1 MAKNIQRPFT
11 MLREPAPRQ
20 HTLEMV
26 ILEDLVPTDHLL
38 RKIDKYIDFEFI
50 RDAVRHLYCDN
61 NGRPAVDPVLL
72 FKMLFIGYL
81 FGVRSERQLV
91 REVQVNVAYRW
102 FLGLS
107 LTDKIIDAS
116 TFSQQRRRRFLA
128 TDIEQQIFDE
138 IVRQAIE
145 HQLVGGDVL
154 YIDSTHMKANANK
167 KKFEIHTV
175 TQTPTDYLTALESAI
190 DEDRIA
196 HGKAPLKTK
205 TADAEPKEREVKVS
219 TTDPESGYLTREGK
233 PQGFYYL
240 DHRTVDG
247 KYNIITDTHVTPG
260 NVHDS
265 KPYLARLDRQLT
277 AFNIYPESVGLDAGY
292 KTAGICKGLEERGI
306 EGVIGYRRPNKKDG
320 YFAKRRFAFD
330 NDTNHYTCPAGQL
343 IPYNTTNRLGYR
355 EYHSDSQQCRACPF
369 LDQCTR
375 SRNQTK
381 VITRHVWQDSVDR
394 TDARRLTAK
403 SKRIYQRRK
412 ETVERSFADAKQLH
426 GHRYARYR
434 GLRRVSGQCLLA
446 AACQNMKKI
455 ALLLARFCNPLRV
468 LRLIKALW
476 ELIGLVS
483 EKNGR
488 IGNQSSE
495 IRLMCSLG

>member
-1 MAKNIQRPFT
+1 MTA
-11 MLREPAPRQ
+11 MLKEPAPRQ

-26 ILEDLVPTDHLL
+26 ILEDLVPADHLL
-38 RKIDKYIDFEFI
+38 RKIDKYINFEFI
-50 RDAVRHLYCDN
+50 RDQVRHLYCNN

-138 IVRQAIE
+138 IVRQAIG
-145 HQLVGGDVL
+145 HGLVGGDVL
-154 YIDSTHMKANANK
+154 YTDSTHMKANANK

-175 TQTPTDYLTALESAI
+175 TQTPTDYLTALEVAI

-196 HGKAPLKTK
+196 NGKAPLKEKAGDT
-205 TADAEPKEREVKVS
+205 EPKTRDIKVS
-219 TTDPESGYLTREGK
+219 TTDPDSGYLTREGK

-277 AFNIYPESVGLDAGY
+277 AFNIYPYTVGLDTGY
-292 KTAGICKGLEERGI
+292 KTAGICKGLEDRNI
-306 EGVIGYRRPNKKDG
+306 EGVIGYRRPNKAEG
-320 YFAKRRFAFD
+320 LFAKRKFVFD
-330 NDTNHYTCPAGQL
+330 ADQNHYVCPAGQL
-343 IPYNTTNRLGYR
+343 ISYNTTNRLGYR
-355 EYHSDSQQCRACPF
+355 EYRSDSEQCKRCPF

-375 SRNQTK
+375 SRNHTK
-381 VITRHVWQDSVDR
+381 VITRHVWQDSVER
-394 TDARRLTAK
+394 TDARRLTEQG
-403 SKRIYQRRK
+403 KRIYQRRK

-455 ALLLARFCNPLRV
+455 ALLLARFYNPLVV
-468 LRLIKALW
+468 LGLVQALW
-476 ELIGLVS
+476 ILLSRFI
-483 EKNGR
+483 EKNER
-488 IGNQSSE
+488 IGNQSPE
-495 IRLMCSLG
+495 MRLMHSAS

>member
-1 MAKNIQRPFT
+1 MAKNIQRPFV
-11 MLREPAPRQ
+11 MLREPTPRQ

-154 YIDSTHMKANANK
+154 YTDSTHMKANANK

-205 TADAEPKEREVKVS
+205 TADAEPKEREIKVS
-219 TTDPESGYLTREGK
+219 TTDPDSGYLTREGK

-277 AFNIYPESVGLDAGY
+277 AFNIYPEAVGLDAGY

-306 EGVIGYRRPNKKDG
+306 EGVIGYRRPNKKEG
-320 YFAKRRFAFD
+320 YFAKRQFVFD
-330 NDTNHYTCPAGQL
+330 VDNNQYTCPAGQL

-403 SKRIYQRRK
+403 GKRIYQRRK

-476 ELIGLVS
+476 ELIGGVS

-488 IGNQSSE
+488 SGNQSAE

>member
-1 MAKNIQRPFT
+1 LFNGKNKSVSFA
-11 MLREPAPRQ
+11 MLKGPTPRQ

-26 ILEDLVPTDHLL
+26 ILEDLVPADHLL
-38 RKIDKYIDFEFI
+38 RKIDNYISFDFI
-50 RDAVRHLYCDN
+50 RDKVRHLYCDN

-102 FLGLS
+102 FLELS

-116 TFSQQRRRRFLA
+116 TFSQQRRRRFLE

-138 IVRQAIE
+138 IVRQAIT
-145 HQLVGGDVL
+145 HGLIGGDVL
-154 YIDSTHMKANANK
+154 YTDSTHMKANANK
-167 KKFEIHTV
+167 KKFDTHTV
-175 TQTPTDYLTALESAI
+175 TQTPTDYLTALEVAI
-190 DEDRIA
+190 DDDRIA
-196 HGKAPLKTK
+196 HSKAPMKAPIPEVNK
-205 TADAEPKEREVKVS
+205 REIKVS
-219 TTDPESGYLTREGK
+219 TTDPDSGYLTREGK

-247 KYNIITDTHVTPG
+247 KHNIITDTFVTPG

-265 KPYLARLDRQLT
+265 KPYLSRLDRQLT
-277 AFNIYPESVGLDAGY
+277 AFNLYPEYVGLDAGY
-292 KTAGICKGLEERGI
+292 KTAGICKGLEDRGI
-306 EGVIGYRRPNKKDG
+306 EGVIGYRRPNKKEG
-320 YFAKRRFAFD
+320 YFAKRQFIFD
-330 NDTNHYTCPAGQL
+330 ADTNQYTCPAGQL
-343 IPYNTTNRLGYR
+343 IPYSTTNRLGYR
-355 EYHSDSQQCRACPF
+355 EYHSDSEQCRACPF

-375 SRNQTK
+375 SRNRIK
-381 VITRHVWQDSVDR
+381 VVTRHVWQDSVER

-403 SKRIYQRRK
+403 GKRIYQRRK

-455 ALLLARFCNPLRV
+455 ALLLARF
-468 LRLIKALW
+468 LRLWGDRSLFKW
-476 ELIGLVS
+476 VWSGLCG
-483 EKNGR
+483 EYDKNGR
-488 IGNQSSE
+488 HGKNQ
-495 IRLMCSLG
+495 MCNPMTLSAA

>member
-1 MAKNIQRPFT
+1 
-11 MLREPAPRQ
+11 
-20 HTLEMV
+20 
-26 ILEDLVPTDHLL
+26 
-38 RKIDKYIDFEFI
+38 
-50 RDAVRHLYCDN
+50 
-61 NGRPAVDPVLL
+61 
-72 FKMLFIGYL
+72 MLFIGYL

-91 REVQVNVAYRW
+91 RDVQVNVAYRW

-138 IVRQAIE
+138 IVRQAIG
-145 HQLVGGDVL
+145 HGLVGGDVL
-154 YIDSTHMKANANK
+154 YTDSTHIKANANK

-175 TQTPTDYLTALESAI
+175 TQTPTDYLSALEVAI

-196 HGKAPLKTK
+196 HGKAPLKEKVTE
-205 TADAEPKEREVKVS
+205 AEAKEREIKVS
-219 TTDPESGYLTREGK
+219 TTDPDSGYLTREGK

-247 KYNIITDTHVTPG
+247 KHNIITDTHVTPG

-265 KPYLARLDRQLT
+265 KPYLSRLDRQLT
-277 AFNIYPESVGLDAGY
+277 AFNIYPDAVGLDAGY
-292 KTAGICKGLEERGI
+292 KTAGICKGLEDRNI

-320 YFAKRRFAFD
+320 YFAKRQFVFD
-330 NDTNHYTCPAGQL
+330 ADNNHYTCPAGQL

-355 EYHSDSQQCRACPF
+355 EYHSDSGQCKNCPF

-375 SRNQTK
+375 SRNRVK
-381 VITRHVWQDSVDR
+381 VITRHVWQDSVER
-394 TDARRLTAK
+394 TDARRLTTK
-403 SKRIYQRRK
+403 GKRIYQRRK

-455 ALLLARFCNPLRV
+455 ALLLARFFNPFAV
-468 LRLIKALW
+468 LMLIRALW
-476 ELIGLVS
+476 MMIGGFI
-483 EKNGR
+483 EKNAR
-488 IGNQSSE
+488 IDD
-495 IRLMCSLG
+495 RSLETDLLNVVN

>member
-1 MAKNIQRPFT
+1 MAAHFLVMT
-11 MLREPAPRQ
+11 AMLKEPAPRQ

-26 ILEDLVPTDHLL
+26 ILEDLVPADHLL
-38 RKIDKYIDFEFI
+38 RKIDKYINFEFI
-50 RDAVRHLYCDN
+50 RDQVRHLYCDN

-138 IVRQAIE
+138 IVRQAIG
-145 HQLVGGDVL
+145 HGLVGGDVL
-154 YIDSTHMKANANK
+154 YTDSTHMKANANK

-175 TQTPTDYLTALESAI
+175 TQTPTDYLTALEVAI

-196 HGKAPLKTK
+196 NGKAPLKEKAGDT
-205 TADAEPKEREVKVS
+205 EPKTRDIKVS
-219 TTDPESGYLTREGK
+219 TTDPDSGYLTREGK

-277 AFNIYPESVGLDAGY
+277 AFNIYPYTVGLDAGY
-292 KTAGICKGLEERGI
+292 KAAGICKGLEDRNI
-306 EGVIGYRRPNKKDG
+306 EGVIGYRRPNKAEG
-320 YFAKRRFAFD
+320 LFAKRKFVFD
-330 NDTNHYTCPAGQL
+330 ADQNHYVCPAGQL
-343 IPYNTTNRLGYR
+343 ISYNTTNRLGYR
-355 EYHSDSQQCRACPF
+355 EYRSDSEQCKRCPF

-375 SRNQTK
+375 SRNHTK
-381 VITRHVWQDSVDR
+381 VITRHVWQDSVER
-394 TDARRLTAK
+394 TDARRLTEQG
-403 SKRIYQRRK
+403 KRIYQCRK

-455 ALLLARFCNPLRV
+455 ALLLARFSNPLVV
-468 LRLIKALW
+468 LGLIQALW
-476 ELIGLVS
+476 ILIS
-483 EKNGR
+483 RFIEKNER
-488 IGNQSSE
+488 IGNQSPE
-495 IRLMCSLG
+495 MRLMHSAS

>member
-1 MAKNIQRPFT
+1 
-11 MLREPAPRQ
+11 MLKEPTPRQ
-20 HTLEMV
+20 HALEMV
-26 ILEDLVPTDHLL
+26 ILEDLVPKDHLL
-38 RKIDKYIDFEFI
+38 RKIDKYIDFAFI
-50 RDAVRHLYCDN
+50 RDKVRHLYCDN

-116 TFSQQRRRRFLA
+116 TFSQQRRRRFLES
-128 TDIEQQIFDE
+128 DIEQQIFDE
-138 IVRQAIE
+138 IVRQAIR
-145 HQLVGGDVL
+145 HNLIGGDVL
-154 YIDSTHMKANANK
+154 YTDSTHMKANANK
-167 KKFEIHTV
+167 KKFEVHTV
-175 TQTPTDYLTALESAI
+175 TDTPADYLAALEQAI
-190 DEDRIA
+190 NEDRIA
-196 HGKAPLKTK
+196 HGKAPLKEK
-205 TADAEPKEREVKVS
+205 GVDSEPKEREVKVS
-219 TTDPESGYLTREGK
+219 TTDPDSGYLTREGK

-240 DHRTVDG
+240 DHRTVDA
-247 KYNIITDTHVTPG
+247 KHNIITDTYVTPG

-292 KTAGICKGLEERGI
+292 KTAGICKGLEDRNI
-306 EGVIGYRRPNKKDG
+306 EGVIGYRRPNKKEG
-320 YFAKRRFAFD
+320 YFAKRQFVFD
-330 NDTNHYTCPAGQL
+330 ADNNHYTCPAGQV

-355 EYHSDSQQCRACPF
+355 EYHSDSQQCRKCPF

-375 SRNQTK
+375 SRNHTK
-381 VITRHVWQDSVDR
+381 VITRHVWQDSVER
-394 TDARRLTAK
+394 TDARRLTVK
-403 SKRIYQRRK
+403 GKRIYQRRK

-455 ALLLARFCNPLRV
+455 ALLLARFFNSQRV
-468 LRLIKALW
+468 LALITALW
-476 ELIGLVS
+476 FVMVSFFQRNWLIDRYHS
-483 EKNGR
+483 K
-488 IGNQSSE
+488 SS
-495 IRLMCSLG
+495 IILPAC

>member
-1 MAKNIQRPFT
+1 MLKNPS
-11 MLREPAPRQ
+11 PRQ

-50 RDAVRHLYCDN
+50 RDQVRHLYCDN

-107 LTDKIIDAS
+107 LTDNIIDAS

-138 IVRQAIE
+138 IVRQAIQ
-145 HQLVGGDVL
+145 HGLVGGDVL
-154 YIDSTHMKANANK
+154 YTDSTHMKANANK

-175 TQTPTDYLTALESAI
+175 TQTPTDYLTALEVAI

-205 TADAEPKEREVKVS
+205 VEDIEPKEREIKVS
-219 TTDPESGYLTREGK
+219 TTDPDSGYLTREGK

-277 AFNIYPESVGLDAGY
+277 AFNIYPECVGLDAGC

-306 EGVIGYRRPNKKDG
+306 EGVIGYRRPNKKEG
-320 YFAKRRFAFD
+320 YFCQTTLCVRRRQQSIHLPGRPVNSIQHHQSIGLSRIPFRFTTMPRVSVSGSMHTQPQPD
-330 NDTNHYTCPAGQL
+330 KSDYTA
-343 IPYNTTNRLGYR
+343 RVAR
-355 EYHSDSQQCRACPF
+355 QCRA
-369 LDQCTR
+369 
-375 SRNQTK
+375 
-381 VITRHVWQDSVDR
+381 H
-394 TDARRLTAK
+394 RRATING
-403 SKRIYQRRK
+403 KR
-412 ETVERSFADAKQLH
+412 
-426 GHRYARYR
+426 
-434 GLRRVSGQCLLA
+434 
-446 AACQNMKKI
+446 
-455 ALLLARFCNPLRV
+455 
-468 LRLIKALW
+468 
-476 ELIGLVS
+476 
-483 EKNGR
+483 
-488 IGNQSSE
+488 
-495 IRLMCSLG
+495 

>member
-1 MAKNIQRPFT
+1 MKTA
-11 MLREPAPRQ
+11 MLKEPTPRQ

-26 ILEDLVPTDHLL
+26 ILEDLVPADHLL
-38 RKIDKYIDFEFI
+38 RKIDQYIDFNFI
-50 RDAVRHLYCDN
+50 RDKVRHLYCDN

-102 FLGLS
+102 FLGLG

-138 IVRQAIE
+138 IVRQAIR
-145 HQLVGGDVL
+145 HGLVGGDVL
-154 YIDSTHMKANANK
+154 YTDSTHIKANANK
-167 KKFEIHTV
+167 KKFDIHTV
-175 TQTPTDYLTALESAI
+175 TQTPADYLSELEVAI
-190 DEDRIA
+190 DEDRMA
-196 HGKAPLKTK
+196 NGKAPLKEK
-205 TADAEPKEREVKVS
+205 AVDADAKERDIKVS
-219 TTDPESGYLTREGK
+219 TTDPDSGYLTREGK

-240 DHRTVDG
+240 DHRTVDA
-247 KYNIITDTHVTPG
+247 KHNIITDTHVTPG

-277 AFNIYPESVGLDAGY
+277 AFNIDPDAVGLDAGY
-292 KTAGICKGLEERGI
+292 KTAGICKGLEDRNI
-306 EGVIGYRRPNKKDG
+306 EGVIGYRRPTKKAG
-320 YFAKRRFAFD
+320 YFAKRQFVFD
-330 NDTNHYTCPAGQL
+330 ADSNHYTCPAGQL

-355 EYHSDSQQCRACPF
+355 EYHSDSEQCRQCPF

-375 SRNQTK
+375 SRNRTK
-381 VITRHVWQDSVDR
+381 VITRHVWQDSVER

-403 SKRIYQRRK
+403 GKRIYQRRQ

-455 ALLLARFCNPLRV
+455 ALLLARFFNPLFALTLIQV
-468 LRLIKALW
+468 LWTGFCA
-476 ELIGLVS
+476 GAG
-483 EKNGR
+483 KNGGVGSQCLV
-488 IGNQSSE
+488 IHA
-495 IRLMCSLG
+495 MH

>member
-1 MAKNIQRPFT
+1 MAAHFLVMT
-11 MLREPAPRQ
+11 AMLKEPAPRQ

-26 ILEDLVPTDHLL
+26 ILEDLVPADHLL
-38 RKIDKYIDFEFI
+38 RKIDKYINFEFI
-50 RDAVRHLYCDN
+50 RDQVRHLYCNN

-138 IVRQAIE
+138 IVRQAIG
-145 HQLVGGDVL
+145 HGLVGGDVL
-154 YIDSTHMKANANK
+154 YTDSTHMKANANK

-175 TQTPTDYLTALESAI
+175 TQTPTDYLTALEVAI

-196 HGKAPLKTK
+196 NGKAPLKEKAGDT
-205 TADAEPKEREVKVS
+205 EPKTRDIKVS
-219 TTDPESGYLTREGK
+219 TTDPDSGYLTREGK

-277 AFNIYPESVGLDAGY
+277 AFNIYPYTVGLDTGY
-292 KTAGICKGLEERGI
+292 KTAGICKGLEDRNI
-306 EGVIGYRRPNKKDG
+306 EGVIGYRRPNKAEG
-320 YFAKRRFAFD
+320 LFAKRKFVFD
-330 NDTNHYTCPAGQL
+330 ADQNHYVCPAGQL
-343 IPYNTTNRLGYR
+343 ISYNTTNRLGYR
-355 EYHSDSQQCRACPF
+355 EYRSDSEQCKRCPF

-375 SRNQTK
+375 SRNHTK
-381 VITRHVWQDSVDR
+381 VITRHVWQDSVER
-394 TDARRLTAK
+394 TDARRLTEQG
-403 SKRIYQRRK
+403 KRIYQRRK

-455 ALLLARFCNPLRV
+455 ALLLARFYNPLVV
-468 LRLIKALW
+468 LGLVQALW
-476 ELIGLVS
+476 ILLSRFI
-483 EKNGR
+483 EKNER
-488 IGNQSSE
+488 IGNQSPE
-495 IRLMCSLG
+495 MRLMHSAS

>member
-1 MAKNIQRPFT
+1 M
-11 MLREPAPRQ
+11 
-20 HTLEMV
+20 
-26 ILEDLVPTDHLL
+26 
-38 RKIDKYIDFEFI
+38 
-50 RDAVRHLYCDN
+50 
-61 NGRPAVDPVLL
+61 
-72 FKMLFIGYL
+72 
-81 FGVRSERQLV
+81 
-91 REVQVNVAYRW
+91 
-102 FLGLS
+102 
-107 LTDKIIDAS
+107 
-116 TFSQQRRRRFLA
+116 A

-138 IVRQAIE
+138 IVRQAIQ
-145 HQLVGGDVL
+145 HGLVGGDVL
-154 YIDSTHMKANANK
+154 YTDSTHMKANANK

-175 TQTPTDYLTALESAI
+175 TQTPTDYLTALEVAI
-190 DEDRIA
+190 DKDRIA
-196 HGKAPLKTK
+196 HGKAPLKAK
-205 TADAEPKEREVKVS
+205 AEDAEPTERESKVS
-219 TTDPESGYLTREGK
+219 TTDPDSGYLTREGK

-277 AFNIYPESVGLDAGY
+277 AFNIYPETVGLDAGY

-306 EGVIGYRRPNKKDG
+306 EGVIGYRRPNKKEG
-320 YFAKRRFAFD
+320 YFAKRQFVFD
-330 NDTNHYTCPAGQL
+330 ADNNHYTCPAGQL

-355 EYHSDSQQCRACPF
+355 EYHSDSQQCRDCPF

-375 SRNQTK
+375 SRNRTK
-381 VITRHVWQDSVDR
+381 VITRHVWQDSVER

-403 SKRIYQRRK
+403 GKRIYQRRK

-455 ALLLARFCNPLRV
+455 ALLLALFFNLLHSVKLIRSLWV
-468 LRLIKALW
+468 LMGCFIKKNG
-476 ELIGLVS
+476 LIGNRYLATDRMRS
-483 EKNGR
+483 
-488 IGNQSSE
+488 IS
-495 IRLMCSLG
+495 

>member
-1 MAKNIQRPFT
+1 
-11 MLREPAPRQ
+11 
-20 HTLEMV
+20 
-26 ILEDLVPTDHLL
+26 
-38 RKIDKYIDFEFI
+38 
-50 RDAVRHLYCDN
+50 
-61 NGRPAVDPVLL
+61 
-72 FKMLFIGYL
+72 MLFIGYL

-138 IVRQAIE
+138 IVRQAIG
-145 HQLVGGDVL
+145 HGLVGGDVL
-154 YIDSTHMKANANK
+154 YTDSTHMKANANK

-175 TQTPTDYLTALESAI
+175 TQTPTDYLTALEVAI

-196 HGKAPLKTK
+196 NGKAPLKEKAGDT
-205 TADAEPKEREVKVS
+205 EPKTRDIKVS
-219 TTDPESGYLTREGK
+219 TTDPDSGYLTREGK

-277 AFNIYPESVGLDAGY
+277 AFNIYPYTVGLDAGY
-292 KTAGICKGLEERGI
+292 KTAGICKGLEDRNI
-306 EGVIGYRRPNKKDG
+306 EGVIGYRRPNKAEDL
-320 YFAKRRFAFD
+320 FAKRKFVFD
-330 NDTNHYTCPAGQL
+330 ADQNHYTCPAGQL
-343 IPYNTTNRLGYR
+343 ISYNTTNRLGYR
-355 EYHSDSQQCRACPF
+355 EYRSDSEQCKRCPF

-375 SRNQTK
+375 SRNHTK
-381 VITRHVWQDSVDR
+381 VITRHVWQDSVER
-394 TDARRLTAK
+394 TDARRLTEQG
-403 SKRIYQRRK
+403 KRIYQRRK

-455 ALLLARFCNPLRV
+455 ALLLARFYNPLVV
-468 LRLIKALW
+468 LGLVQALW
-476 ELIGLVS
+476 ILIS
-483 EKNGR
+483 RFIEKNER
-488 IGNQSSE
+488 IGNQSPE
-495 IRLMCSLG
+495 MRLMHSAS

>member
-1 MAKNIQRPFT
+1 MLKNPS
-11 MLREPAPRQ
+11 PRQ

-26 ILEDLVPTDHLL
+26 ILEDLVPADHLL

-50 RDAVRHLYCDN
+50 RNKVRHLYCDN

-91 REVQVNVAYRW
+91 RDVQVNVAYRW

-138 IVRQAIE
+138 IVRQAIG
-145 HQLVGGDVL
+145 HGLVGGDVL
-154 YIDSTHMKANANK
+154 YTDSTHIKANANK

-175 TQTPTDYLTALESAI
+175 TQTPTDYLSALEVAI

-196 HGKAPLKTK
+196 HGKAPLKEKVTE
-205 TADAEPKEREVKVS
+205 AEAKEREIKVS
-219 TTDPESGYLTREGK
+219 TTDPDSGYLTREGK

-247 KYNIITDTHVTPG
+247 KHNIITDTHVTPG

-265 KPYLARLDRQLT
+265 KPYLSRLDRQLT
-277 AFNIYPESVGLDAGY
+277 AFNIYPDAVGLDAGY
-292 KTAGICKGLEERGI
+292 KTAGICKGLEDRNI

-320 YFAKRRFAFD
+320 YFAKRQFVFD
-330 NDTNHYTCPAGQL
+330 ADNNHYTCPAGQL

-355 EYHSDSQQCRACPF
+355 EYHSDSEQCKNCPF

-375 SRNQTK
+375 SRNRVK
-381 VITRHVWQDSVDR
+381 VITRHVWQDSVER
-394 TDARRLTAK
+394 TDARRLTTK
-403 SKRIYQRRK
+403 GKRIYQRRK

-446 AACQNMKKI
+446 AASQNMKKI
-455 ALLLARFCNPLRV
+455 ALLLARFFNPFAV
-468 LRLIKALW
+468 LMLIRALW
-476 ELIGLVS
+476 MLIGGFI
-483 EKNGR
+483 EKNAR
-488 IGNQSSE
+488 IDD
-495 IRLMCSLG
+495 RSLETDLLNVVN

>member
-1 MAKNIQRPFT
+1 MATHFFAMT
-11 MLREPAPRQ
+11 AMLKEPAPRQ

-26 ILEDLVPTDHLL
+26 ILEDLVPVDHLL
-38 RKIDKYIDFEFI
+38 RKIDKYINFEFI
-50 RDAVRHLYCDN
+50 RDKVRHLYCDN

-138 IVRQAIE
+138 IVRQAID
-145 HQLVGGDVL
+145 HGLVGGDVL
-154 YIDSTHMKANANK
+154 YTDSTHMKANANK

-175 TQTPTDYLTALESAI
+175 TQTPTDYLTALEVAI

-196 HGKAPLKTK
+196 NGKAPLKEK
-205 TADAEPKEREVKVS
+205 AADTEPKTRDIKVS

-240 DHRTVDG
+240 DHRTTDA
-247 KYNIITDTHVTPG
+247 KHNIITDTHVTPG

-277 AFNIYPESVGLDAGY
+277 AFNIYPYAVGLDAGY
-292 KTAGICKGLEERGI
+292 KTASICKGLEDRNV
-306 EGVIGYRRPNKKDG
+306 EGVIGYRRPNKAEG
-320 YFAKRRFAFD
+320 LFAKRKFVFD
-330 NDTNHYTCPAGQL
+330 ADQNHYICPAGQL

-355 EYHSDSQQCRACPF
+355 EYHSDSTQCKHCPF
-369 LDQCTR
+369 LSQCTR
-375 SRNQTK
+375 SRNHTK
-381 VITRHVWQDSVDR
+381 VITRHVWQDSVER
-394 TDARRLTAK
+394 TDARRLTAQG
-403 SKRIYQRRK
+403 KRIYQRRK

-455 ALLLARFCNPLRV
+455 ALLLARFYNPLVV
-468 LRLIKALW
+468 LGLVQALWRLISRF
-476 ELIGLVS
+476 I
-483 EKNGR
+483 EKNAR
-488 IGNQSSE
+488 IGDHSLAM
-495 IRLMCSLG
+495 RLMHSAS

>member
-1 MAKNIQRPFT
+1 MAAHFLVMT
-11 MLREPAPRQ
+11 AMLKEPAPRQ

-26 ILEDLVPTDHLL
+26 ILEDLVPADHLL
-38 RKIDKYIDFEFI
+38 RKIDKYINFEFI
-50 RDAVRHLYCDN
+50 RDQVRHLYCDN

-138 IVRQAIE
+138 IVRQAIG
-145 HQLVGGDVL
+145 HGLVGGDVL
-154 YIDSTHMKANANK
+154 YTDSTHMKANANK

-175 TQTPTDYLTALESAI
+175 TQTPTDYLTALEVAI

-196 HGKAPLKTK
+196 NGKAPLKEKAGDT
-205 TADAEPKEREVKVS
+205 EPKTRDIKVS
-219 TTDPESGYLTREGK
+219 TTDPDSGYLTREGK

-277 AFNIYPESVGLDAGY
+277 AFNIYPYTVGLDTGY
-292 KTAGICKGLEERGI
+292 KTAGICKGLEDRNI
-306 EGVIGYRRPNKKDG
+306 EGVIGYRRPNKAEG
-320 YFAKRRFAFD
+320 LFAKRKFVFD
-330 NDTNHYTCPAGQL
+330 ADQNHYVCPAGQL
-343 IPYNTTNRLGYR
+343 ISYNTTNRLGYR
-355 EYHSDSQQCRACPF
+355 EYRSDSEQCKRCPF

-375 SRNQTK
+375 SRNHTK
-381 VITRHVWQDSVDR
+381 VITRHVWQDSVER
-394 TDARRLTAK
+394 TDARRLTEQG
-403 SKRIYQRRK
+403 KRIYQRRK

-455 ALLLARFCNPLRV
+455 ALLLARFYNPLVV
-468 LRLIKALW
+468 L
-476 ELIGLVS
+476 GLVQGLWILIS
-483 EKNGR
+483 RFIEKNER
-488 IGNQSSE
+488 VGNQSPE
-495 IRLMCSLG
+495 MRLMHSAS

>member
-1 MAKNIQRPFT
+1 MAAHFFVMT
-11 MLREPAPRQ
+11 AMLKAPSPRQ
-20 HTLEMV
+20 HVLEMV
-26 ILEDLVPTDHLL
+26 ILEDLVPADHLL

-50 RDAVRHLYCDN
+50 RDKVRHLYCSS

-81 FGVRSERQLV
+81 CGVRSERQLV

-128 TDIEQQIFDE
+128 TDIEQHIFDE
-138 IVRQAIE
+138 IVRQAIQ
-145 HQLVGGDVL
+145 HGLVGGDVL
-154 YIDSTHMKANANK
+154 YTDSTHMKANANK
-167 KKFEIHTV
+167 HKFDVHTV
-175 TQTPTDYLTALESAI
+175 TQTPSEYLTALEVAI

-196 HGKAPLKTK
+196 HGKAPLKAK
-205 TADAEPKEREVKVS
+205 AADVEPKEREIKVS
-219 TTDPESGYLTREGK
+219 TTDPDSGYLTREGK

-277 AFNIYPESVGLDAGY
+277 AFNMYPKWVGLDAGY
-292 KTAGICKGLEERGI
+292 KTAGICRGLEERGI
-306 EGVIGYRRPNKKDG
+306 DGVIGYRRPNKKEG
-320 YFAKRRFAFD
+320 YFAKRQFVYDAHS
-330 NDTNHYTCPAGQL
+330 NSYTCPAGQL

-355 EYHSDSQQCRACPF
+355 EYHSDSQQCRECPF

-375 SRNQTK
+375 SRNRTK
-381 VITRHVWQDSVDR
+381 VITRHVWQDSVER
-394 TDARRLTAK
+394 TDARRLTARG
-403 SKRIYQRRK
+403 KRIYQRRK

-455 ALLLARFCNPLRV
+455 ALLLARFFNPVWVSGLIQT
-468 LRLIKALW
+468 LWRLIGRFNKKTEPIGHRYSA
-476 ELIGLVS
+476 IGLMPAV
-483 EKNGR
+483 G
-488 IGNQSSE
+488 
-495 IRLMCSLG
+495 

>member
-1 MAKNIQRPFT
+1 MAAHFLVMT
-11 MLREPAPRQ
+11 AMLKEPAPRQ

-26 ILEDLVPTDHLL
+26 ILEDLVPADHLL
-38 RKIDKYIDFEFI
+38 RKIDKYINFEFI
-50 RDAVRHLYCDN
+50 RDQVRHLYCDN

-138 IVRQAIE
+138 IVRQAIG
-145 HQLVGGDVL
+145 HGLVGGDVL
-154 YIDSTHMKANANK
+154 YTDSTHMKANANK

-175 TQTPTDYLTALESAI
+175 TQTPTDYLTALEVAI

-196 HGKAPLKTK
+196 NGKAPLKAKAGDT
-205 TADAEPKEREVKVS
+205 EPKTHDIKVS
-219 TTDPESGYLTREGK
+219 TTDPDSGYLTREGK

-277 AFNIYPESVGLDAGY
+277 AFNIYPYTVGLDAGY
-292 KTAGICKGLEERGI
+292 KTAGICKGLEDRNI
-306 EGVIGYRRPNKKDG
+306 EGVIGYRRPNKAEG
-320 YFAKRRFAFD
+320 LFAKRKFVFD
-330 NDTNHYTCPAGQL
+330 ADQNHYTCPAGQL
-343 IPYNTTNRLGYR
+343 ISYNTTNRLGYR
-355 EYHSDSQQCRACPF
+355 EYRSDSEQCKRCPF

-375 SRNQTK
+375 SRNHTK
-381 VITRHVWQDSVDR
+381 VITRHVWQDSVER
-394 TDARRLTAK
+394 TDARRLTEQG
-403 SKRIYQRRK
+403 KRIYQRRK

-455 ALLLARFCNPLRV
+455 ALLLARFYNPLVV
-468 LRLIKALW
+468 LGLVQALW
-476 ELIGLVS
+476 ILIS
-483 EKNGR
+483 RFIEKNER
-488 IGNQSSE
+488 VGNQSPE
-495 IRLMCSLG
+495 MRLMHSAS